1 MALRL
6 HTLICSTRPTRV
18 SPPIARWFQ
27 DLAVKEGSFDAHLVD
42 LKDFNLP
49 VFDEPKH
56 PRFGQYAHDHT
67 KRWSESV
74 SKADA
79 FVFVAPEYNH
89 GPTPA
94 LLNALTYL
102 SKEWA
107 YKPVGFASYGG
118 ISGGIRAIQLIK
130 PILSTLR
137 MVPVTEGVMIPNV
150 VALIGED
157 GAFKPSQ
164 PMEEGALA
172 MLKELHRL
180 SDALKGLRAG

>member
-18 SPPIARWFQ
+18 GPSVARWFHGIAEK
-27 DLAVKEGSFDAHLVD
+27 DGTFDAHLVD
-42 LKDFNLP
+42 LKDFDLP

-56 PRFGQYAHDHT
+56 PRLGQYEHEHT

-79 FVFVAPEYNH
+79 FVFVSPEYNY

-107 YKPVGFASYGG
+107 YKPAGFASYGG
-118 ISGGIRAIQLIK
+118 ISGGLRGVQSIKAIL
-130 PILSTLR
+130 TTFR
-137 MVPVTEGVMIPNV
+137 MFPVMEGLAVPSVQSMIGDDKV
-150 VALIGED
+150 
-157 GAFKPSQ
+157 FKPTDM
-164 PMEEGALA
+164 MEKGALA
-172 MLKELHRL
+172 MLKELHRV